1 MEERNLKVSFGKSGA
16 GSVSPKLSL
25 PVTWLRMIG
34 VTPEERNVKIKVNEE
49 TKQIIIEKDN

>member
-16 GSVSPKLSL
+16 GSISPKLSL

-34 VTPEERNVKIKVNEE
+34 VTPEERNVKIMVNEE
-49 TKQIIIEKDN
+49 TKQIIIEKE